1 GELHLRGLIIDA
13 ASQDRRSPMARDR
26 YSPIRDY
33 GIIGDLHSA
42 ALIDRFGSVDWFCAP
57 RFDSQAVFARLLDA
71 KRGGSMTVV
80 PDGEYI
86 ADSRRYLPGT
96 NVLETSLS
104 SPKGRVLLTDFMV
117 AKEKLRDRDDE
128 HILVRRLEAPDG
140 KLTAKLVVDA
150 RFDYGR
156 QQAKVSVEREGRC
169 LILEHGD
176 LRLHFDGP
184 GSWEAE
190 GRAMVQRVEIAPDE
204 ARSLVLRYDGAQSPH
219 RDHNT
224 GHLLEQTRQFWED
237 WIKRCEYDGPYLD
250 LVFRSALVLKLLI
263 YAPEGSIVAAPT
275 TSLPEW
281 IGGQRN
287 WDYRYCWLRDSAFL
301 LYALQL
307 LGYQEEAASFIGWLE
322 RIHANRPD
330 HFQIMYGIDGRTEVP
345 ESELTELD
353 GYRGSSP
360 VRIGNGAATQKQLDV
375 YGEVVDSAYLHLRY
389 GRDKAAPM
397 RGTLVA
403 MVDHA
408 AEEWEQPDNGIWE
421 VRGGAQQF
429 VYSKLLCWV
438 ALDRGI
444 RLRRELKAEPDK
456 VERWI
461 WNREQIRHTILTRGW
476 SDKLGSFR
484 QVLDEDNLDAT
495 SLMIPLLRFL
505 PPLDPRMRLTV
516 KTIQRD
522 LTDENGFV
530 YRYRRNDGLGA
541 SEGTFLLC
549 SFWLVDNLALQGQV
563 APARDLFERLAS
575 HGNDLGL
582 FSEEL
587 DPESG
592 ELLGNFPQAFTHLAI
607 VNAAAHLERAAQNRG
622 PLTREQA

>member
-1 GELHLRGLIIDA
+1 M
-13 ASQDRRSPMARDR
+13 DRPR
-26 YSPIRDY
+26 YPPIRDY

-42 ALIDRFGSVDWFCAP
+42 ALVDRRGSIDWFCAP
-57 RFDSQAVFARLLDA
+57 RFDSPSVFARLIDTV
-71 KRGGSMTVV
+71 KGGSMTVV
-80 PDGEYI
+80 PDGNYI

-96 NVLETSLS
+96 NILETGLS
-104 SPKGRVLLTDFMV
+104 SPQGRLVITDFMV
-117 AKEKLRDRDDE
+117 AKEQMHQRDDD
-128 HILVRRLEAPDG
+128 HILVRQLEAPDG
-140 KLTAKLVVDA
+140 LMGVKVVIDA

-156 QQAKVSVEREGRC
+156 QDPQVEIGGDGHC
-169 LILEHGD
+169 LVLSYQD
-176 LRLHFDGP
+176 LHLHVDGP
-184 GSWEAE
+184 GSWVQE
-190 GRAMVQRVEIAPDE
+190 GRAMSQRVELRQGEPV
-204 ARSLVLRYDGAQSPH
+204 SLLLRYDGTESHH
-219 RDHNT
+219 RDYDPQK
-224 GHLLEQTRQFWED
+224 LLALTKKFWED

-287 WDYRYCWLRDSAFL
+287 WDYRYSWLRDSAFL

-307 LGYQEEAASFIGWLE
+307 LGYHEEAANFIAWLQ
-322 RIHANRPD
+322 RIHQGNPD
-330 HFQIMYGIDGRTEVP
+330 HFQIMYGIDGRTDVP
-345 ESELTELD
+345 ESELSELD
-353 GYRGSSP
+353 GYQGSRP
-360 VRIGNGAATQKQLDV
+360 VRIGNGAADQKQLDI
-375 YGEVVDSAYLHLRY
+375 YGEVVDSAYLHLRH
-389 GRDKAAPM
+389 GKGKRAPM
-397 RGTLVA
+397 RSTLA
-403 MVDHA
+403 SMVDHA
-408 AEEWEQPDNGIWE
+408 AEEWEQPDSGIWE
-421 VRGGAQQF
+421 MRGGPQQF

-444 RLRRELKAEPDK
+444 KLSRELQ
-456 VERWI
+456 VEDARRQRWI
-461 WNREQIRHTILTRGW
+461 WTREQIRHTILTRGW
-476 SDKLGSFR
+476 SDKLNSFR
-484 QVLDEDNLDAT
+484 QVLDEDQLDAT
-495 SLMIPLLRFL
+495 SLMIPLLSFL

-530 YRYRRNDGLGA
+530 YRYRREDGLGA

-549 SFWLVDNLALQGQV
+549 SFWLVDNLALQGQIV
-563 APARDLFERLAS
+563 PARDLFERLTS

-587 DPESG
+587 DPDSG

-622 PLTREQA
+622 PLARNLT